1 MSYNRNKTVAKLG
14 DSSIIKAEKVSGA
27 LNPNSQQVQK
37 HADRY
42 YEAVRHMKTDV
53 EKIANNTGL
62 DKNDISNIKD
72 YIFMQKHDLGG
83 DESEYFYPSYEMFQ
97 SWQRLIEG
105 KNIQKHDMTLLHH
118 EIMERE
124 LMRQGYSQYEVHKIT
139 EQKFNYGKECKE
151 YYAEISKYSKE

>member
-1 MSYNRNKTVAKLG
+1 M
-14 DSSIIKAEKVSGA
+14 
-27 LNPNSQQVQK
+27 
-37 HADRY
+37 
-42 YEAVRHMKTDV
+42 
-53 EKIANNTGL
+53 
-62 DKNDISNIKD
+62 
-72 YIFMQKHDLGG
+72 GG
-83 DESEYFYPSYEMFQ
+83 DEPEYFYPSYEMFQ